1 MSPLKLREN
10 FVNKFVN
17 DKKNINNGF
26 IIKPM
31 KLKLSKML
39 MMHWLIYKMPLIT
52 KQRLKMELP
61 GKAINIVQKI
71 LDFNKQKDVKSSK
84 C

>member
-39 MMHWLIYKMPLIT
+39 MMH
-52 KQRLKMELP
+52 
-61 GKAINIVQKI
+61 
-71 LDFNKQKDVKSSK
+71 
-84 C
+84 